1 MLSASASVSSGW
13 APRARSLPV
22 LTINRTASSIA
33 QYSQIRNSSWSMG
46 DLPWCV
52 VTQGI
57 AHFCAHHRCLA
68 AGDNRQP
75 VTPKNSWF
83 GFVWSAVGV
92 IVDGV
97 LLFGVLP
104 GATGFPT
111 LVLALAP
118 PYIIGGVLV
127 SMPATANSGRAFTAN
142 GATLLALQDAYE

>member
-83 GFVWSAVGV
+83 GF
-92 IVDGV
+92 
-97 LLFGVLP
+97 LLERK
-104 GATGFPT
+104 
-111 LVLALAP
+111 
-118 PYIIGGVLV
+118 
-127 SMPATANSGRAFTAN
+127 GRRSDLIAFFEK
-142 GATLLALQDAYE
+142 QE